1 LEKTHVI
8 YDTRPIRK
16 NENMEDSHMKALALL
31 SGGLDSILAVKLIQ
45 EQRIDV
51 VALNF
56 TSPFCLCGKDG
67 CGATGIAKQLKIPL
81 KVMRVGK
88 DYIKM
93 LRNPKYGYGKNMN
106 PCIDCRIFMFKK
118 AKEYAE
124 EIGAS
129 FLFTGEVLNERPMS
143 QHRKA
148 LNIIDEETGLEGRI
162 LRPLSAKLLPE
173 TEVEKK
179 GLVNRQKLLDI
190 MGRSRKR
197 QIELADRFSIKDY
210 PCPAGGCLLT
220 CKEFAAKLRDLFDHK
235 EKVGIEDVNLLK
247 IGRHFRFGKN
257 KIVVGRNEIEN
268 KQLERMREK
277 DDYCFEVPDC
287 GSPITLLQGPKTIE
301 ALRKAAV
308 LTLRYS
314 DKKEGKAMVK
324 FGREKLDKSVVVSAI
339 AASEIEKLRI
349 T

>member
-1 LEKTHVI
+1 
-8 YDTRPIRK
+8 
-16 NENMEDSHMKALALL
+16 MKALALL

-45 EQRIDV
+45 EQGIDV
-51 VALNF
+51 VAVNF
-56 TSPFCLCGKDG
+56 TSPFCLCGRSG
-67 CGATGIAKQLKIPL
+67 CGAAGMAEQLEIPL
-81 KVMRVGK
+81 KIMNVGE
-88 DYIKM
+88 DYLKI

-118 AKEYAE
+118 AKKYAE

-148 LNIIDEETGLEGRI
+148 LTVTEKEAGLEGKI

-173 TEVEKK
+173 TEAEKK
-179 GLVNRQKLLDI
+179 GWVNREKLLDI
-190 MGRSRKR
+190 RGRSRKK
-197 QIELADRFSIKDY
+197 QIKLTKEFGIKDY

-220 CKEFAAKLRDLFDHK
+220 YKEFAAKIRDLFIQK
-235 EKVGIEDVNLLK
+235 KKVGIKDINLLK

-257 KIVVGRNEIEN
+257 KIIVGRNEAEN
-268 KQLERMREK
+268 KQLERMRGK
-277 DDYCFEVPDC
+277 NDYCFEVPDC
-287 GSPITLLQGPKTIE
+287 GSPITLLQGPKTRE
-301 ALRKAAV
+301 AERKSAA

-314 DKKEGKAMVK
+314 DIKLGEALVK
-324 FGREKLDKSVVVSAI
+324 FGREKMDKSVVVPALD
-339 AASEIEKLRI
+339 ASEIEKLRI

>member
-1 LEKTHVI
+1 
-8 YDTRPIRK
+8 
-16 NENMEDSHMKALALL
+16 MKALALL

-45 EQRIDV
+45 EQGIDV
-51 VALNF
+51 VAVNF
-56 TSPFCLCGKDG
+56 TSPFCLCGRSG
-67 CGATGIAKQLKIPL
+67 CGAAGMAEQLEIPL
-81 KVMRVGK
+81 KIMNVGE
-88 DYIKM
+88 DYLKI

-118 AKEYAE
+118 AKKYAE

-148 LNIIDEETGLEGRI
+148 LTVTEKEAGLEGKI

-173 TEVEKK
+173 TEAEKK
-179 GLVNRQKLLDI
+179 GWVNREKLLDI
-190 MGRSRKR
+190 RGRSRKK
-197 QIELADRFSIKDY
+197 QIKLTKEFGIKDY

-220 CKEFAAKLRDLFDHK
+220 YKEFAAKIRDLFIQK
-235 EKVGIEDVNLLK
+235 KKVGIKDINLLK

-257 KIVVGRNEIEN
+257 KIIVGRNEAEN
-268 KQLERMREK
+268 KQLERMRGK
-277 DDYCFEVPDC
+277 NDYCFEVPDC
-287 GSPITLLQGPKTIE
+287 GSPITLLQGLKTRE
-301 ALRKAAV
+301 AERKAAA

-314 DKKEGKAMVK
+314 DNKLGEALVK
-324 FGREKLDKSVVVSAI
+324 FGREKMDKSVVVPALD
-339 AASEIEKLRI
+339 ASEIEKLRI